1 MLTITYLVGPPASGK
16 LTIGLELSAMT
27 GAALIDN
34 HLINDPIF
42 LAYGADGRTPLPEWI
57 WDLVAQV
64 REATMTAV
72 SRATKTTSHIFTNYL
87 SDDPSEGQVEAG
99 TVIGYVGATGNTT
112 GPHLHLEVR
121 RGGEGLDATIDPA
134 GWLASKG
141 LRP

>member
-57 WDLVAQV
+57 WDL
-64 REATMTAV
+64 TA
-72 SRATKTTSHIFTNYL
+72 
-87 SDDPSEGQVEAG
+87 
-99 TVIGYVGATGNTT
+99 
-112 GPHLHLEVR
+112 
-121 RGGEGLDATIDPA
+121 
-134 GWLASKG
+134 
-141 LRP
+141 